1 MAVVPC
7 VHLLW
12 LQTLTQPTLHQKT
25 ETRHTVHKVKDG
37 FVCTIFPFFFKYR
50 SHDDIIIANMCSL
63 LISVEEILTS

>member
-1 MAVVPC
+1 MAIVPC

-37 FVCTIFPFFFKYR
+37 FVCTIFPFFFLN
-50 SHDDIIIANMCSL
+50 IEVMMISL
-63 LISVEEILTS
+63 LQICVAYLLV